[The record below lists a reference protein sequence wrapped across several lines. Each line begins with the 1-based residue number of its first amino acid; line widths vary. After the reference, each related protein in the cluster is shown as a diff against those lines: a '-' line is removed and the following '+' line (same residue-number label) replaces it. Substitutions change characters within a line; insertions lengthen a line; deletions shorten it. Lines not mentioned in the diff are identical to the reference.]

1 MYPIFEIQNT
11 NASQFCKSKN
21 IFSTAVRTAELDYS
35 DFKHLCLRIP
45 ARVFPTI
52 FVSPTLVRR
61 GGSGTILQNVG
72 GGKIWNTFVQ
82 VTAHTNSF
90 KHTTPVWFQR
100 HSSMLTPTMTL

>member
-1 MYPIFEIQNT
+1 M
-11 NASQFCKSKN
+11 
-21 IFSTAVRTAELDYS
+21 RTAELDYS

-72 GGKIWNTFVQ
+72 GGNFLEHICAGYSPYK
-82 VTAHTNSF
+82 
-90 KHTTPVWFQR
+90 
-100 HSSMLTPTMTL
+100 